1 MRQTRTIQGKHMLS
15 MTRKAFAIAAL
26 SALLGCASA
35 TAPEPY
41 ERTEPVPESELF
53 TPTRFSAE
61 ITGQGP
67 DVILIPGLT
76 SSRDVWDATVAQ
88 LSATHRV
95 HALQLSGF
103 AGEPVGPA
111 AEGPIVAPFVEE
123 LNRYIEHNHIT
134 RPAVI
139 GHSLGGVSALML
151 ARDHPGNVGRVM
163 VVDALPF
170 FSLLIDPNATA
181 QSIEP
186 QAAAARD
193 QMLAQTPEEYFASQM
208 FTMNRLVR
216 TETLRF
222 TAFNWT
228 LQSDRSAVARGMYD
242 IMTTDLRP
250 DLASIQT
257 PVTILYASDPAIAPE
272 EAITQFYTGLY
283 APLPNHRLVRI
294 RETYHYIPLD
304 NPTALAAAVEEF
316 LR

>member
-1 MRQTRTIQGKHMLS
+1 MLAI
-15 MTRKAFAIAAL
+15 TRKAFALTALAAL
-26 SALLGCASA
+26 IGCAS
-35 TAPEPY
+35 TNAPQPY
-41 ERTEPVPESELF
+41 QRTEPVPEATLF
-53 TPTRFSAE
+53 TPTRFSVE
-61 ITGQGP
+61 ITGEGP
-67 DVILIPGLT
+67 DVILIPGLA

-95 HALQLSGF
+95 HAVQLAGF
-103 AGEPVGPA
+103 GGEPVGEA
-111 AEGPIVAPFVEE
+111 AASGPIVAPFVEE
-123 LNRYIEHNHIT
+123 LNTYIEHNHIEH
-134 RPAVI
+134 PAVI

-151 ARDHPGNVGRVM
+151 AKTHPANVGRVM

-193 QMLAQTPEEYFASQM
+193 QMIAMSPEQFAAGQM

-222 TAFNWT
+222 TVATWS
-228 LQSDRSAVARGMYD
+228 LSSDRSAVARGMYD
-242 IMTTDLRP
+242 VMTTDLRP

-257 PVTILYASDPAIAPE
+257 PITIVYAFDPAMGPE
-272 EAITQFYTGLY
+272 AAITGAYSSLY
-283 APLPNHRLVRI
+283 APLPNHRVVKI
-294 RETYHYIPLD
+294 DDSFHFVPLD
-304 NPTALAAAVEEF
+304 NPTAFAAAVEEF

>member
-1 MRQTRTIQGKHMLS
+1 MLMLS
-15 MTRKAFAIAAL
+15 MTRQTFAFAALAAL
-26 SALLGCASA
+26 IGCAS
-35 TAPEPY
+35 TDAPPQPY
-41 ERTEPVPESELF
+41 ERREPVPEAELF

-103 AGEPVGPA
+103 AGEPVGA
-111 AEGPIVAPFVEE
+111 AAGDGPIVAPFVEE

-134 RPAVI
+134 RPALI
-139 GHSLGGVSALML
+139 GHSLGGVSALIL
-151 ARDHPGNVGRVM
+151 ARDHPSNVGRVM

-170 FSLLIDPNATA
+170 FSLMIDPNATA

-193 QMLAQTPEEYFASQM
+193 QMIGMTSEQFAAGQTA
-208 FTMNRLVR
+208 TMARLVR
-216 TETLRF
+216 NETLRQ
-222 TAFNWT
+222 TAVDWS
-228 LQSDRSAVARGMYD
+228 LASDRSAVARGMYD
-242 IMTTDLRP
+242 IMTTDLRG
-250 DLASIQT
+250 DLAAIQT
-257 PVTILYASDPAIAPE
+257 PVTIVYANNPAIAPE
-272 EAITQFYTGLY
+272 AAVTAYFGGLY
-283 APLPNHRLVRI
+283 APLPNHRLVKI
-294 RETYHYIPLD
+294 DDTFHFVPLD
-304 NPTALAAAVEEF
+304 NPTAFAAAVEEF